1 MPKLQGASMKSKV
14 WLTCALT
21 LISLTSAAQMKA
33 TVNNGNWGG
42 YWWSM
47 LRGET
52 VMGWSDGAG
61 RKEWSEM
68 DVKRFSKCLENW
80 VKTCEPFAQNKA
92 QSLSP
97 LMKFDLY
104 VKKLLDRAYEVVPVT
119 QLAKTSD
126 NELKIHYIGDNTGH
140 PHWDSQGYAGKCIGW
155 ALASI
160 DYSEPNQDK
169 ELEGIL
175 FKPADIKAIL
185 STLYNGGQFFVP
197 DQYVVGEAFRDA
209 YGTDKEFEDV
219 LPREFILALQETI
232 GVRKKALVADLDPY
246 DGVWNHPVF
255 GYEIKIVKQT
265 ATQIDGSLTIQ
276 YANDQVGI
284 DEVFSTSTK
293 REDHL
298 TRKLKFKATIPAKWN
313 GDFKK
318 VTKSSW
324 VGESVD
330 LHPDSLVLGLEKNW
344 RKEILKYKNTDMKKE
359 VNFQLLKNINLGNGW
374 ESAVDHLLKRYYK

>member
-1 MPKLQGASMKSKV
+1 MVPLQGVSMKTKLCLV
-14 WLTCALT
+14 FAFTFA
-21 LISLTSAAQMKA
+21 SLTSFGQMKA

-47 LRGET
+47 IRGET
-52 VMGWSDGAG
+52 VLGWSDGLG
-61 RKEWSEM
+61 RKEWSEG
-68 DVKRFSKCLENW
+68 DIKRFTQCLDSW
-80 VKTCEPFAQNKA
+80 VKSCDTFAQNKG
-92 QSLSP
+92 QTLSP

-104 VKKLLDRAYEVVPVT
+104 VKKILERVYEVIPVT

-126 NELKIHYIGDNTGH
+126 NELKIHYIGDNTDH

-160 DYSEPNQDK
+160 DYHEPTKDV

-185 STLYNGGQFFVP
+185 ATLYNGGQFFVP
-197 DQYVVGEAFRDA
+197 DQYVVGEAYRDA
-209 YGTDKEFEDV
+209 YGTNKEFEDV
-219 LPREFILALQETI
+219 LPKEFILALQETI
-232 GVRKKALVADLDPY
+232 GVRKKAMVADLDPF

-255 GYEIKIVKQT
+255 GYDIKIVKQT
-265 ATQIDGSLTIQ
+265 STQIDGSITIQ

-284 DEVFSTSTK
+284 DDVFSTTK
-293 REDHL
+293 KRDDQL
-298 TRKLKFKATIPAKWN
+298 ARTLKFKATIPTKWS
-313 GDFKK
+313 GDFKQ

-324 VGESVD
+324 VGESID

-344 RKEILKYKNTDMKKE
+344 RKEILKYKNTNMKKE